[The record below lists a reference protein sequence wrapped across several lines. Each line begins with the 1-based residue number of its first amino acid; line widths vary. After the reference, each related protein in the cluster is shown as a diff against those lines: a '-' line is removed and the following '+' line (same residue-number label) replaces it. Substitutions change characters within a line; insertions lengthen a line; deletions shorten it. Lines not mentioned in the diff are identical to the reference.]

1 MSGGHP
7 KLPTRR
13 HQWEREFITPRALA
27 LMKIR
32 ELRALLAS
40 VPGENEIVFS
50 SDEELNLL
58 YPSAQI
64 AELEGEQR
72 YVLYPLGDA
81 EA

>member
-1 MSGGHP
+1 
-7 KLPTRR
+7 
-13 HQWEREFITPRALA
+13 
-27 LMKIR
+27 MKIR

-40 VPGENEIVFS
+40 VPGEKEIVFS

-64 AELEGEQR
+64 AELAGEQR

>member
-1 MSGGHP
+1 M
-7 KLPTRR
+7 LPTRR
-13 HQWEREFITPRALA
+13 HQREREDIYITPRALV

-58 YPSAQI
+58 YASAQI
-64 AELEGEQR
+64 AELTGEQR
-72 YVLYPLGDA
+72 YVLFPFGDA